1 MERHGAWPAVDGA
14 LHRSPVCSPAACKG
28 HGSQTRADM
37 WVSDRVAHNGS
48 RHHTG
53 VHLFDNQNLMPIL
66 GPAACKDTATKLG
79 LTCGCQLVSLAT
91 FAGVTSV
98 HLKP

>member
-1 MERHGAWPAVDGA
+1 MPGLLLTVPY
-14 LHRSPVCSPAACKG
+14 
-28 HGSQTRADM
+28 
-37 WVSDRVAHNGS
+37 
-48 RHHTG
+48 TG
-53 VHLFDNQNLMPIL
+53 VQFVALQH
-66 GPAACKDTATKLG
+66 AKDTAAKLG